1 MPAHHKLEQFLDEYL
16 DAAGIGDRDKTPVFH
31 SAAGR
36 TGTLTERALH
46 RADAYEMVRRRAAD
60 TGLKSTTRRSFRTA
74 ARPFEHRVEHR
85 GEIAGRSVDTSDTR
99 IRRVNQGR
107 T

>member
-46 RADAYEMVRRRAAD
+46 CADAYEMVRPRAAD

-74 ARPFEHRVEHR
+74 ALSFR
-85 GEIAGRSVDTSDTR
+85 AS
-99 IRRVNQGR
+99 RRTPWR
-107 T
+107 DRRAKR